1 MVYEQ
6 STCLICEFDEQR
18 LKVVF
23 SELVLVIELQDVFQ
37 LLVSDKSVLVFVNC
51 ADRVHDLN
59 HLVVTG
65 DQVD

>member
-23 SELVLVIELQDVFQ
+23 SELVLVIEFQDVFQ

-51 ADRVHDLN
+51 ADCVHDLY
-59 HLVVTG
+59 HLVVAG
-65 DQVD
+65 NQVD